1 MSFVDDGELE
11 RLFDEIILEQPEP
24 GYTPTNHDLLS
35 ESQVPLFPVIGS
47 STERSQDPPVL
58 ATEEGG
64 DGVLRQ
70 EGGSSQDPNLGN
82 PSQCESNR
90 FRNQTTSLGLE

>member
-1 MSFVDDGELE
+1 MSFVVNGELE
-11 RLFDEIILEQPEP
+11 RLFDKIILEQPEP
-24 GYTPTNHDLLS
+24 GYTPINHALLS
-35 ESQVPLFPVIGS
+35 ESQVLLFPVIGS

-64 DGVLRQ
+64 NGVLHQ

-82 PSQCESNR
+82 PPKGTDVGIPC
-90 FRNQTTSLGLE
+90 F